1 MGKLPHNTFGANLRS
16 LASWPAGGPLHFPLT
31 NRQKK
36 TRAKTAIFGQSVA
49 IFGFWLAN
57 PPFEAFA
64 VLEIACELYWASR
77 FCCKNLEGQFWTPG
91 GAISKVRSRVHLGN
105 FRKKNGFQHSIFE
118 PGFEKTGAKLR
129 EAVSELR
136 SPTRFLSLFPP
147 LPKSRKANLELRSP
161 DHFALKR
168 PQPKSGFS
176 NRKKFPNLSPYIY
189 DK

>member
-1 MGKLPHNTFGANLRS
+1 M
-16 LASWPAGGPLHFPLT
+16 LAGCG
-31 NRQKK
+31 
-36 TRAKTAIFGQSVA
+36 
-49 IFGFWLAN
+49 
-57 PPFEAFA
+57 
-64 VLEIACELYWASR
+64 WASR

-189 DK
+189 DKLTLFARRLINAHHSVRTMLQHGSLCCCCFFLQAPSKLNFR